1 MNAASTKYFVLIMD
15 GAAGWGLAA
24 HEGKTCLELART
36 PYLDAL
42 AREGT
47 VGVVRTV
54 PVGMEP
60 SSACACMSLLG
71 YDPRVYYRGRG
82 SIEARSM
89 EIPIGAGEVAFRC
102 NLVSVRDGRMDSYSA
117 GYIGN
122 DEAHRLVAALNS
134 AMGDHDVSFFPGVSY
149 RHICKISGR
158 EETLEA
164 ECTPAHDM
172 PGGLIEEH
180 LPRGDGSDFLRD
192 LMIRSREVLEGHP
205 VNLEREARGE
215 APANMIWLFWG
226 SGRIPP
232 MPSFHDTFGLNAAMT
247 SGVDLLLG
255 LAKMLDMRVLVIP
268 GVTGDATNDYAGQV
282 KGAVEALA
290 TCDLVVAHVEAPD
303 EAGHDG
309 AVDDKVRAIERIDSE
324 MVPVLSGLGRERV
337 RVLVAPDHPTPIEV
351 RTHIADPV
359 PFLLWGAGLD
369 SNGASGFTER
379 EASCTGLAL
388 DEGYRI
394 MAMFTS

>member
-180 LPRGDGSDFLRD
+180 LPRGNGSDFLRD

-324 MVPVLSGLGRERV
+324 MVPVLRGLGRERV

>member
-1 MNAASTKYFVLIMD
+1 
-15 GAAGWGLAA
+15 
-24 HEGKTCLELART
+24 
-36 PYLDAL
+36 
-42 AREGT
+42 
-47 VGVVRTV
+47 
-54 PVGMEP
+54 
-60 SSACACMSLLG
+60 
-71 YDPRVYYRGRG
+71 
-82 SIEARSM
+82 
-89 EIPIGAGEVAFRC
+89 
-102 NLVSVRDGRMDSYSA
+102 
-117 GYIGN
+117 
-122 DEAHRLVAALNS
+122 
-134 AMGDHDVSFFPGVSY
+134 
-149 RHICKISGR
+149 
-158 EETLEA
+158 
-164 ECTPAHDM
+164 
-172 PGGLIEEH
+172 
-180 LPRGDGSDFLRD
+180 
-192 LMIRSREVLEGHP
+192 
-205 VNLEREARGE
+205 
-215 APANMIWLFWG
+215 
-226 SGRIPP
+226 
-232 MPSFHDTFGLNAAMT
+232 MT

-324 MVPVLSGLGRERV
+324 MVPVLRGLGRERV

-394 MAMFTS
+394 TAMFTS